1 MTETD
6 HTPDSPD
13 TTLAERI
20 EAARL
25 RSNDLAT
32 NAANRAREF
41 AHEHPVATMAGGI
54 AVGALIAGA
63 LARRKKRKAAAA
75 TPTVATPE
83 ATPPEAMNA
92 DALNADAMNER
103 LTRLA
108 ALGAD
113 LALRYATRAAAAG
126 KDGVGRIE
134 ERIGERLGHLEGV
147 GEKGAGVAEA
157 VLAKLREAGES
168 ALHRLIQRKRD

>member
-6 HTPDSPD
+6 HTSDSSD

-25 RSNDLAT
+25 RSNELAA
-32 NAANRAREF
+32 NATNRAREF
-41 AHEHPVATMAGGI
+41 VHEHPVATIAGGI

-63 LARRKKRKAAAA
+63 LSRRKKRKAAVETPTAA
-75 TPTVATPE
+75 TLDATT
-83 ATPPEAMNA
+83 A
-92 DALNADAMNER
+92 R

-134 ERIGERLGHLEGV
+134 EHIGEQLGHLEGV

-168 ALHRLIQRKRD
+168 ALHRLIQRKHD

>member
-6 HTPDSPD
+6 HTPDSVD

-25 RSNDLAT
+25 RSNELAA
-32 NAANRAREF
+32 NATNRAREF
-41 AHEHPVATMAGGI
+41 VHEHPVATIAGGI

-63 LARRKKRKAAAA
+63 LSRRKKRKAAVEIPAA
-75 TPTVATPE
+75 AAIDATT
-83 ATPPEAMNA
+83 A
-92 DALNADAMNER
+92 R

-134 ERIGERLGHLEGV
+134 ERIGEQLGHLEGV

-168 ALHRLIQRKRD
+168 ALHRLIQRKHD